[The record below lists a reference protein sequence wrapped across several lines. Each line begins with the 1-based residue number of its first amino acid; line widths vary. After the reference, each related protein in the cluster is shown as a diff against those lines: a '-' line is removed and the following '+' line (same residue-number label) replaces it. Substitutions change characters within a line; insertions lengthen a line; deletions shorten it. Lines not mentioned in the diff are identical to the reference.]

1 MLDLSNTLVETF
13 FGETFANA
21 TGSTLLAMQVMSHV
35 ILWLCFILLVNILVG
50 LTRAIAKPFLR

>member
-1 MLDLSNTLVETF
+1 MLELSDMLVEAF

-35 ILWLCFILLVNILVG
+35 ILWLCFILFINILVG
-50 LTRAIAKPFLR
+50 LTRAVAKPFTR